1 MLIRFRTTKLQK
13 AFEQGRYADKLWGR
27 DVARKYTQ
35 RVKTLQAAE
44 TFAAIQAIR
53 SFRAHPLKEPRK
65 GEWAIDLTGQ
75 MRLIV
80 VPHRDGKRVSVE
92 KVSRHYGD

>member
-1 MLIRFRTTKLQK
+1 MLVRFRTTKLQK
-13 AFEQGRYADKLWGR
+13 AFEQGRRADRLFGQ

-35 RVKTLQAAE
+35 RVKALQAAE

-53 SFRAHPLKEPRK
+53 AFRAHPLKESRK

-80 VPHRDGKRVSVE
+80 IPHRDGKTVSVE
-92 KVSRHYGD
+92 EVSAHYGD